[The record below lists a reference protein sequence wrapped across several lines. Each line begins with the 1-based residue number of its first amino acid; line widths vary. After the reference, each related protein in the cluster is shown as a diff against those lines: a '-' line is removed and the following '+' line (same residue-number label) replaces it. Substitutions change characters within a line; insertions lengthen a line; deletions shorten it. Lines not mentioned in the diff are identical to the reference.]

1 MDLMSAVIGII
12 GTLLG
17 GVLSYAAFFRNS
29 KQDSEKEGKEAGTIL
44 TEIGYIKANTEEIKS
59 EQKEQR
65 KTNVELV
72 SRLAAVESSTKSAH
86 KRIDRL
92 EGKKPSESREHVEG

>member
-1 MDLMSAVIGII
+1 MEYADFII
-12 GTLLG
+12 GAVCTIVG
-17 GVLSYAAFFRNS
+17 VVLSYAAFARNS
-29 KQDSEKEGKEAGTIL
+29 KKDSEKEGKEAGMIL

-72 SRLAAVESSTKSAH
+72 SRIAAVESSAKSAH

-92 EGKKPSESREHVEG
+92 EGKNAAEGREHVEG